1 MNTLSLKDA
10 LLQVSA
16 TLSYYAGG
24 INGAPTKISFIKTNK
39 EDQFYAIISI
49 GVAPL
54 AQYALIVVSGN
65 QVMITHCDMHG
76 TYSPGGLPLKFLLVS
91 GITQE
96 FITGTCQM
104 IISHRVRHHSL
115 YSAAEEYYTN
125 YEKRIESERLQ
136 LLEEVRLQKESKKR
150 ELQERQKEHDKLH
163 AKLIDM
169 DHEIDEL
176 FTKKMIITEKMN
188 SINIDDIPDAPLNI
202 QGSGNFHKPQTISF

>member
-39 EDQFYAIISI
+39 EDQFYAVISI

-104 IISHRVRHHSL
+104 IISHRIRHHSL
-115 YSAAEEYYTN
+115 SSAAEEYYTN
-125 YEKRIESERLQ
+125 YEKRIEAEHIKQ
-136 LLEEVRLQKESKKR
+136 QEEENLRLQKEAKKR
-150 ELQERQKEHDKLH
+150 ELKERHDKLH

-176 FTKKMIITEKMN
+176 FTKKMIITKKLN
-188 SINIDDIPDAPLNI
+188 SINFDNIPDAPLNI
-202 QGSGNFHKPQTISF
+202 QGSGNILKHPQTISF